1 MTDDERRTEGAEEA
15 IEDLEAPA
23 DAQSDVKGGGACIQP
38 TCVGDS
44 SVGAVCMGITC
55 KATTAGCAGETH
67 VVVIRAR

>member
-1 MTDDERRTEGAEEA
+1 MTDDERGAEGTEEA

-23 DAQSDVKGGGACIQP
+23 VAQSDVKGGSACIEP

-44 SVGAVCMGITC
+44 SVGVVCMGTTC

-67 VVVIRAR
+67 VVVVRAR